1 MTSLLE
7 RVTGIDSPLFSSLTE
22 GVIRIA
28 IFIGYVALISR
39 MNEIQR
45 VFRYH
50 GAEHKTINCI
60 EHGLPLTVENARV
73 SSKEHKRCG
82 TSFMIFVMVI
92 SILIFSVVNMF
103 PLYTGTSRILK
114 FLVRFGV
121 RLLLLPIVAGI
132 SYEFLRLAGR
142 SNNRFVNALSRPGM
156 WMQALTTKEPDDTM
170 LAAAI
175 ASVEAVFDWKA
186 FLAGTPAEF
195 CATGTES
202 GEYRIEAD
210 GSYTAIETGFLAK
223 SK

>member
-1 MTSLLE
+1 
-7 RVTGIDSPLFSSLTE
+7 
-22 GVIRIA
+22 
-28 IFIGYVALISR
+28 
-39 MNEIQR
+39 
-45 VFRYH
+45 
-50 GAEHKTINCI
+50 
-60 EHGLPLTVENARV
+60 
-73 SSKEHKRCG
+73 
-82 TSFMIFVMVI
+82 
-92 SILIFSVVNMF
+92 
-103 PLYTGTSRILK
+103 
-114 FLVRFGV
+114 
-121 RLLLLPIVAGI
+121 
-132 SYEFLRLAGR
+132 
-142 SNNRFVNALSRPGM
+142 M